1 MLGVTSGLNLTYPQ
15 GILLGK
21 VKWVGMESSGLGKFA
36 ILEPVVKVASLEE
49 VLIMK
54 S

>member
-1 MLGVTSGLNLTYPQ
+1 MTYPQ
-15 GILLGK
+15 GILIGR

-49 VLIMK
+49 VLILR